1 MQRDGSMGATIVQ
14 RRQCHLP
21 GKIVLDLMWRHM
33 WKTKNKIKQNISLI
47 KKHQKVPLT
56 AFTLLYNKFIIVL
69 VGISV
74 IPKN

>member
-1 MQRDGSMGATIVQ
+1 
-14 RRQCHLP
+14 
-21 GKIVLDLMWRHM
+21 M

-56 AFTLLYNKFIIVL
+56 ALTLLYNKFIIVL
-69 VGISV
+69 VRISV